1 MSKFKRLIRRVG
13 VRQLFHQE
21 SDMNTTVGVLGVLA
35 VGVAGFLGYVAS
47 KPDTFRIERSI
58 AIHAAPGAV
67 FAKVN
72 DLHEFN
78 RWNPFAL
85 ADQTTKIDYHGPASG
100 VGSSYNW
107 QGDKSGNGTMTILE
121 SNPAL
126 VVMRLEFRKP
136 YIADNRAV
144 FSFEPSGS
152 ETRVTWAMTGR
163 YVFLHKLL
171 GTFFSMDKMV
181 GGEFD
186 KGLAT
191 LKTQIEG

>member
-1 MSKFKRLIRRVG
+1 
-13 VRQLFHQE
+13 
-21 SDMNTTVGVLGVLA
+21 MNTTLVVLGVLA

-58 AIHAAPGAV
+58 VIRAAPEAV

-85 ADQTTKIDYHGPASG
+85 ADQTTKIDYQGPASG
-100 VGSSYNW
+100 VGSSFSW
-107 QGDKSGNGTMTILE
+107 HGDKSGDGTMSIL
-121 SNPAL
+121 SSSPAE

-136 YIADNRAV
+136 YVADNRAV
-144 FSFEPSGS
+144 FSFQPAGA

-163 YVFLHKLL
+163 YVFLHKLM
-171 GTFFSMDKMV
+171 GTVFNMDKMV
-181 GGEFD
+181 GGEFA
-186 KGLAT
+186 KGLAS
-191 LKTQIEG
+191 LKAQLEQ

>member
-1 MSKFKRLIRRVG
+1 
-13 VRQLFHQE
+13 
-21 SDMNTTVGVLGVLA
+21 MNTAVVVLAVLA

-58 AIHAAPGAV
+58 EIHASPEAV
-67 FAKVN
+67 VGKVN

-85 ADQTTKIDYHGPASG
+85 AEKTNQIEYRGPASG
-100 VGSSYNW
+100 VGSSFSW
-107 QGDKSGNGTMTILE
+107 QGEKSGNGTMTILE
-121 SNPAL
+121 SSPAQ

-136 YIADNRAV
+136 YVADNRAL
-144 FSFEPSGS
+144 FSFVPNGA
-152 ETRVTWAMTGR
+152 ETRMTWAMTGR
-163 YVFLHKLL
+163 YVFLHKLM
-171 GTFFSMDKMV
+171 GTVFNMDKMV

-191 LKTQIEG
+191 LKSQLER